1 MVSPEK
7 LVQLR
12 LSIILGGFVEELF
25 TFKFK
30 MFDEDN
36 TLDEFK
42 QFSSVAFAMSY
53 VLFGYF
59 IQDYGLFNVKISL
72 IIHEQNTKEITTV

>member
-12 LSIILGGFVEELF
+12 LSIIPGGFVEELF

-36 TLDEFK
+36 TLVEFE
-42 QFSSVAFAMSY
+42 QFSSVAFAMSN
-53 VLFGYF
+53 VLFGHF
-59 IQDYGLFNVKISL
+59 IQDYGLFNVKIL
-72 IIHEQNTKEITTV
+72 INNS